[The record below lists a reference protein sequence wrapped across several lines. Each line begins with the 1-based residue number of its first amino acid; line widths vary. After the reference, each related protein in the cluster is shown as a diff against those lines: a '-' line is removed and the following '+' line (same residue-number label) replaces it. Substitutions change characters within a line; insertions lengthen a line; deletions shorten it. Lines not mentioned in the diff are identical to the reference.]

1 MDKLLDAIRKKNCI
15 LFVGAGVSINLGLPS
30 WSKLIDQMGNEL
42 EFDSEV
48 FQCLGDYSTL
58 AEYYRIQKGSIGSL
72 RSWMDRTW
80 HDSSIKIEKSPI
92 HESIVKLGFPLIYT
106 TNYDRW
112 LEQAFTH
119 YGVAFD
125 KVAKVSDLSSIHPGR
140 PQIVKFHGD
149 FDDDATLVLDESSY
163 FRRLDFESPLDLK
176 LRADV
181 LGKSV
186 LFIGYSLSDIN
197 IRLLF
202 WKLSQLWGMDRLAE
216 AQPPSF
222 VFTHSPNPIQEV
234 VLAKRGIHVVSGIKA
249 SPGPALES
257 FLSDLVEQTAFE
269 QRELKL

>member
-1 MDKLLDAIRKKNCI
+1 MEKLLDAIRKKNCI
-15 LFVGAGVSINLGLPS
+15 LFVGAGVSMNLGLPS
-30 WSKLIDQMGNEL
+30 WRKLIEHMGAEL
-42 EFDSEV
+42 GFDPDV
-48 FQCLGDYSTL
+48 FKSHGDYPAL
-58 AEYYRIQKGSIGSL
+58 AEYYRIQQGTIGSL

-80 HDSSIKIEKSPI
+80 HDRNIDIGQSKV
-92 HESIVKLGFPLIYT
+92 HQSIVKLGFPLIYT

-112 LEQAFTH
+112 LENAFSH
-119 YGVAFD
+119 YRIEYD
-125 KVAKVSDLSSIHPGR
+125 KVAKVSDLSNLHAGR

-149 FDDDATLVLDESSY
+149 FDDDATIVLDESSY

-186 LFIGYSLSDIN
+186 LFIGYSITDVN

-202 WKLSQLWGMDRLAE
+202 WKLSQLWRLDHLAT

-222 VFTHSPNPIQEV
+222 VFTNSPNPIQEA
-234 VLAKRGIHVVSGIKA
+234 VLSQWGIQMLSGDEA

-257 FLSDLVEQTAFE
+257 FLGELVDQTGA
-269 QRELKL
+269 